1 MKLQITRREI
11 LGGAIAVGAA
21 WACGEVAIA
30 PSVTEKPL
38 KDPRDLRALVQSP
51 RNLIL
56 TRENL
61 VLDALGTEGGIVT
74 IPRGGGPLRTIARN
88 GGLSMA
94 QASGRVFFNRFLEP
108 TSQKLQAVQFVPVDG
123 GEVRTVQQATG
134 GRTWAI
140 TASSDRVGWRDSD
153 FALWVLDG
161 EAPRKL
167 SAGPAYDAY
176 VTDLGFLWEVAPPY
190 DVRLLHLTDW
200 GGRDRIVETL
210 PQDGAGA
217 FGVGS
222 QLLFAD
228 RKGFRRLMTG
238 KADDYLP
245 YGELMANRAG
255 WATDGERLV
264 WSKVT
269 RVIDQGNYKDLRST
283 VYMAYPARPSV
294 APVVLLEDVRSVS
307 DLAVDARGLAWV
319 ENILGAEYATP
330 ILMMADFV

>member
-30 PSVTEKPL
+30 PSVTEKHL
-38 KDPRDLRALVQSP
+38 KDPRDLRALATSP

-61 VLDALGTEGGIVT
+61 ILYALGMDGAILA
-74 IPRGGGPLRTIARN
+74 IPRAGGPVRTVAKATV
-88 GGLSMA
+88 LSMA
-94 QASGRVFFNRFLEP
+94 QALGKVFFVTFQDDQKQDARFLRSVGLDGSENRVVY
-108 TSQKLQAVQFVPVDG
+108 QAV
-123 GEVRTVQQATG
+123 G
-134 GRTWAI
+134 GRDWNV
-140 TASSDRVGWRDSD
+140 SSSSQHVGWSDSNRAFWTLDGSAPRMLSSGPGD
-153 FALWVLDG
+153 FAQ
-161 EAPRKL
+161 A
-167 SAGPAYDAY
+167 
-176 VTDLGFLWEVAPPY
+176 TDLGMIWEPVSPY
-190 DVRLLHLTDW
+190 DARILRLTDW
-200 GGRDRIVETL
+200 DGNERIVETL

-307 DLAVDARGLAWV
+307 DLAVDARGIAWV
-319 ENILGAEYATP
+319 ENILGPEYATP

>member
-1 MKLQITRREI
+1 MKLNITRREI

-38 KDPRDLRALVQSP
+38 KDPRDLRALVDFP
-51 RNLIL
+51 KYLIL
-56 TRENL
+56 TRDNL
-61 VLDALGTEGGIVT
+61 VLYSLGMEGGVVA
-74 IPRGGGPLRTIARN
+74 IPRAGGPMRTLAMT
-88 GGLSMA
+88 GVYSLA
-94 QASGRVFFNRFLEP
+94 QASGRVAFNTLLEP
-108 TSQKLQAVQFVPVDG
+108 TSLHQQALRVVGLDGGGPRTVFQAVGARVWQV
-123 GEVRTVQQATG
+123 TS
-134 GRTWAI
+134 
-140 TASSDRVGWRDSD
+140 ASQHIGWRDSD

-161 EAPRKL
+161 EVPRKL
-167 SAGPAYDAY
+167 SSGPADDAQA
-176 VTDLGFLWEVAPPY
+176 TDLGMIWQPVSPY
-190 DVRLLHLTDW
+190 DARILRLTDW
-200 GGRDRIVETL
+200 DGNERIVETL

-294 APVVLLEDVRSVS
+294 APLVLLEDVRSVS